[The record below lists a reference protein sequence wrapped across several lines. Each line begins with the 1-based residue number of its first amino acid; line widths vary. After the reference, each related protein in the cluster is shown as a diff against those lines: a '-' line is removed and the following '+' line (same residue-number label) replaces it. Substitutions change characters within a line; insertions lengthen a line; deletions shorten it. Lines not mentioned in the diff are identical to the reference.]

1 MQTGTSESLTHP
13 EPQSAAAPGSAPGSD
28 LNPVTST
35 AALNERELELLALNL
50 DAALRVHTRPQ
61 FFSWTQGALQSL
73 VRHELLICALRSGDA
88 ASFRVDSFS
97 TALRDAGALS
107 EAFQR
112 DASLAATLANAW
124 EEQRFSPV
132 TSETNRPPL
141 AGTAFAREL
150 DRVGASR
157 VVAHGMHD
165 VHGHVTS
172 LFVFASRPERLGP
185 RQEYFVRLAVPFL
198 HMAWTRSQVN
208 GNGKGSVPK
217 PAAASILT
225 VRELEILRW
234 IYVGKSNFEI
244 GVILSISPLTVKN
257 HVQKILRKLNVLNRT
272 QAIGKA
278 LELRILNS

>member
-1 MQTGTSESLTHP
+1 MEPGPQDTMDRQDSLL
-13 EPQSAAAPGSAPGSD
+13 AAAPEDEAAAIP
-28 LNPVTST
+28 NT

-50 DAALRVHTRPQ
+50 DAALRVHTRAQ
-61 FFSWTQGALQSL
+61 FFSWTQGSLQS
-73 VRHELLICALRSGDA
+73 VIRHELLVCALRNGEQ

-97 TALRDAGALS
+97 TSLRDAGGIS

-112 DASLAATLANAW
+112 DAALAATLANSW
-124 EEQRFSPV
+124 EEQRFAPIV
-132 TSETNRPPL
+132 CETGRPPL
-141 AGTAFAREL
+141 AGGSFAREL
-150 DRVGASR
+150 ERVGATR
-157 VVAHGMHD
+157 LVVHGAHD

-172 LFVFASRPERLGP
+172 LFAFASRPARLAP
-185 RQEYFVRLAVPFL
+185 RHDYFVRLVVPFL
-198 HMAWTRSQVN
+198 NTAWLRSQVN

-217 PAAASILT
+217 PAASGILT
-225 VRELEILRW
+225 ARELEILRW

-244 GVILSISPLTVKN
+244 GMILSISPLTVKN

>member
-1 MQTGTSESLTHP
+1 MQTTATDSLEQP
-13 EPQSAAAPGSAPGSD
+13 APQIAAGAGPDTAPI
-28 LNPVTST
+28 TTT
-35 AALNERELELLALNL
+35 AALNERELELLALNI

-61 FFSWTQGALQSL
+61 FFSWTQGSLQSL

-88 ASFRVDSFS
+88 SSFRVDSFS
-97 TALRDAGALS
+97 TALRDASALS
-107 EAFQR
+107 DSFQR
-112 DASLAATLANAW
+112 ESSLAATLANAW
-124 EEQRFSPV
+124 EEQRFAPV
-132 TSETNRPPL
+132 TCETGRSPL

-150 DRVGASR
+150 DRVGASKLI
-157 VVAHGMHD
+157 AHGMHD
-165 VHGHVTS
+165 ANGHVAS
-172 LFVFASRPERLGP
+172 LFAFASRPERIGP
-185 RQEYFVRLAVPFL
+185 RQEYFVRIAVPFL
-198 HMAWTRSQVN
+198 HMAWLRSQVN

-278 LELRILNS
+278 LELRLLNV

>member
-1 MQTGTSESLTHP
+1 MQTSANDPVTHP
-13 EPQSAAAPGSAPGSD
+13 EPQLASAGCSD
-28 LNPVTST
+28 VNPVATT

-50 DAALRVHTRPQ
+50 DAAMHVHSRPQ

-73 VRHELLICALRSGDA
+73 IRHELLICALRSGDA

-124 EEQRFSPV
+124 EEQRFAPV
-132 TSETNRPPL
+132 TGETNRSPL

-150 DRVGASR
+150 DRVGACK
-157 VVAHGMHD
+157 VIAHGMHD
-165 VHGHVTS
+165 VYGHLTS
-172 LFVFASRPERLGP
+172 MFVFASRPERLGS

-198 HMAWTRSQVN
+198 HMAWIRSQVN
-208 GNGKGSVPK
+208 GDGKGYIPK

-225 VRELEILRW
+225 ARELEILRW
-234 IYVGKSNFEI
+234 IYLGKSNFEI
-244 GVILSISPLTVKN
+244 GAILSISPLTVKN

>member
-1 MQTGTSESLTHP
+1 MQTSSIDSLEQP
-13 EPQSAAAPGSAPGSD
+13 IPQAAAGAGSD
-28 LNPVTST
+28 PAPITTS

-50 DAALRVHTRPQ
+50 DAALRVHGRPQ

-73 VRHELLICALRSGDA
+73 IRHELLICALRSGDA
-88 ASFRVDSFS
+88 SSFRVDSFS
-97 TALRDAGALS
+97 TALRDATALS
-107 EAFQR
+107 EVFQR
-112 DASLAATLANAW
+112 EASLAATLANAW
-124 EEQRFSPV
+124 EEQRFAPV
-132 TSETNRPPL
+132 ICETNRSPL

-150 DRVGASR
+150 DRIGASKLI
-157 VVAHGMHD
+157 AHGTHD

-172 LFVFASRPERLGP
+172 LFAFASRPERIGP

-198 HMAWTRSQVN
+198 HMAWLRSQVN

>member
-1 MQTGTSESLTHP
+1 MQTSTADPLEQP
-13 EPQSAAAPGSAPGSD
+13 ELQSATGPSSQAVPIT
-28 LNPVTST
+28 TS

-50 DAALRVHTRPQ
+50 DAALRVQARSQ

-73 VRHELLICALRSGDA
+73 IRHELLICALRSGDA
-88 ASFRVDSFS
+88 ALFCVDSFS
-97 TALRDAGALS
+97 TALRDASALA

-112 DASLAATLANAW
+112 ESSLAVTLANAW
-124 EEQRFSPV
+124 EEARFAPV
-132 TSETNRPPL
+132 TCETNRSPL
-141 AGTAFAREL
+141 AGTAFARDL
-150 DRVGASR
+150 DRVGASKLI
-157 VVAHGMHD
+157 AHGTHD

-172 LFVFASRPERLGP
+172 LFAFASRPERIGP

-198 HMAWTRSQVN
+198 HMAWLRSQVH

-217 PAAASILT
+217 PAAPSVLT
-225 VRELEILRW
+225 VREMEILRW
-234 IYVGKSNFEI
+234 IYLGKSNFEI